1 MTPFH
6 IALARVTVRVGP
18 DRRILFQVPS
28 LKISSGERVLVK
40 GASGQGKTTFL
51 HLLAGL
57 FTPDKGKVLVGDRR
71 LDTLDEEARC
81 RFRRKH
87 VGIVFQK
94 LNLIEHLTALENV
107 EVALPRGETRQRAME
122 ALESVGL
129 RGREQD
135 RVSVMS
141 MGEQQRVGIARV
153 LAGRFPLVFAD
164 EPTSSLDEA
173 NALAVMGLLMDACSG
188 KTLVVVSHDRRIE
201 GFFTRTIDFG
211 DFASP

>member
-94 LNLIEHLTALENV
+94 LNLEGSVFEVVASGDPGRLRPGLHEKGGKKEKPKPRTPPAGPPKLTF
-107 EVALPRGETRQRAME
+107 RQRQE
-122 ALESVGL
+122 V
-129 RGREQD
+129 EQLPD
-135 RVSVMS
+135 
-141 MGEQQRVGIARV
+141 
-153 LAGRFPLVFAD
+153 
-164 EPTSSLDEA
+164 
-173 NALAVMGLLMDACSG
+173 
-188 KTLVVVSHDRRIE
+188 RIE
-201 GFFTRTIDFG
+201 ERESRWRTL
-211 DFASP
+211 